1 MRFLLFTLIIW
12 MASHL
17 GYAQHEDLKRRLQEI
32 ASSVEGNVGI
42 AMMDLATGDTITVN
56 NDFHYPMQSVYKFP
70 LALAVLHEVDRH
82 HLALDQKIHVT
93 KDDLLPDTWSP
104 LAEKYPDGNVDLT
117 LEEILLATV
126 SLSDNNG
133 CDILF
138 RLLGG
143 PKKVEKFIQG
153 LGIREMTIALTEE
166 EMHLDWNA
174 QFENWCTP
182 SAMVELL
189 NAFHRNGIL
198 SQQSY
203 YFLMKAMRESPTG
216 PRRIKGLLPEDVV
229 VAHKTGT
236 GGKNKHGI
244 TGAVNDV
251 GIVSLPNRRSFA
263 LVVFV
268 SNTKISEARA
278 EDLIAKVSKT
288 VYDYY
293 NL

>member
-1 MRFLLFTLIIW
+1 MKFFFFVIICCI
-12 MASHL
+12 AGN
-17 GYAQHEDLKRRLQEI
+17 GYAQHEDLKKRLQEI
-32 ASSVEGNVGI
+32 ASSVDGNVGI
-42 AMMDLATGDTITVN
+42 AMMDLATGDTVTVN
-56 NDFHYPMQSVYKFP
+56 DDFRYPMQSVYKFP

-82 HLALDQKIHVT
+82 RLALDQKIHIT
-93 KDDLLPDTWSP
+93 KEDLLPDTWSP
-104 LAEKYPDGNVDLT
+104 LAEKYPDGNVDVT

-143 PKKVEKFIQG
+143 PQKVEKFIHG
-153 LGIREMTIALTEE
+153 LGIHEMSVALTEE

-174 QFENWCTP
+174 QFENWCRP
-182 SAMVELL
+182 SAMLELL

-203 YFLMKAMRESPTG
+203 YFLMKAMKESPTG

-263 LVVFV
+263 LAVFV
-268 SNTKISEARA
+268 ANTKLSEAHA
-278 EDLIAKVSKT
+278 EELIAKVSKMI
-288 VYDYY
+288 YEYY